1 MNMRRGNGHL
11 IWLGVAVGLAAI
23 AVLLV
28 IAVQHRHRPAAG
40 RTVDDVDPLFATGI
54 VLTGAGAALAT
65 TLGGFMYG
73 VMIVGLVFMAIGA
86 NRTRHPHH

>member
-1 MNMRRGNGHL
+1 M
-11 IWLGVAVGLAAI
+11 IWFGVVVGVAAI
-23 AVLLV
+23 TLLLV
-28 IAVQHRHRPAAG
+28 IAMQHRHRSPAG
-40 RTVDDVDPLFATGI
+40 RTVNDIDPLFTTGT

-86 NRTRHPHH
+86 NRTRHPRH